1 MHPKNYFDIQLLS
14 APRNTETTTG
24 PSHASHRL
32 GALWKSVHRL
42 SAHHHIPFA
51 VAFPHWMQK
60 RGAPGFGD
68 VLRIFTETPE
78 SGTKMHDNLMSESD
92 YSCVL
97 SPVFHA
103 PPDEAIQGWEAFM
116 MLRLPSGVSKT
127 RKSIPLDQAIAL
139 QKQAWERR
147 ALDLK
152 GKPYVLMMASSSGQ
166 RFRLTVDR
174 QVLTGTSSGGGEPNG
189 YGLSRATQTIALP
202 CLPDNR

>member
-14 APRNTETTTG
+14 TPRNVDTTTG

-32 GALWKSVHRL
+32 GTLWKSVHRL

-68 VLRIFTETPE
+68 VLRIFTETRD
-78 SGTKMHDNLMSESD
+78 GGIKIHDNLMAEGDDHCTLSP
-92 YSCVL
+92 L
-97 SPVFHA
+97 SPV
-103 PPDEAIQGWEAFM
+103 PPDEAIQGWEAFL

-127 RKSIPLDQAIAL
+127 RKNIPMDQAKVL
-139 QKQAWERR
+139 QKKAWERR
-147 ALDLK
+147 VLDLK
-152 GKPYVLMMASSSGQ
+152 DKPYVLMTASSSGQ
-166 RFRLTVDR
+166 CFRLTVDR
-174 QVLTGTSSGGGEPNG
+174 QMLTGTSSGGEPNG

-202 CLPDNR
+202 CLPDAG